1 MMPAVVVAA
10 VLVALYVPKPHAI
23 ATLTTSPPFLD
34 GALDDTAWG
43 LAVATDSFTQKSPTD
58 GVTPSERTTVRV
70 LYDREYL
77 YIGIEC
83 EQRRSRIVGRLSRR
97 DREVESDRVVV
108 ALDTRGTGTGAFE
121 FGVNAAG
128 VLVDS
133 IRFND
138 TEQSF
143 DWDENWE
150 AKTRIGPDKWTAEMR
165 IPFRI
170 LRFSEVKE
178 HSFGF
183 QVRRFLSEQQELD
196 EWAYTPRTVAGE
208 VSQYGKLDG
217 IYLAQLPGSIE
228 VRPALVGQVRR
239 ADSSDAALQSGFDR
253 KGSPGADLN
262 WHITQDVTL
271 QATVNPDF
279 GQVEAD
285 QRVLNLA
292 TFETYYPEKR
302 TFFLEGIDVFSSP
315 LQMVYTRR
323 IGKETAR
330 PVFRSDQV
338 GDPVEVGVDIAE
350 PTTIYGATKLTG
362 RIGEKWTVGVLE
374 AVTAANDI
382 QVQSLENAP
391 GVPIGTRENRRIDD
405 ISLFNALRVKRDVGR
420 NASIGMLAT
429 GVVRA
434 ESAAT
439 YPGSA
444 VDPQQTWCPD
454 GTSIPRGERCSF
466 NAYVGALDARWRS
479 DGGDYSAFA
488 QATASRLDGGYLRKV
503 PDGTS
508 IRSGDTGF
516 GATGT
521 VAKDGGRWTGS
532 LWGEYDTPKLDYNDM
547 GFMQRANFAGGGL
560 QVDYRIPESLG
571 PTLESKATFGSY
583 FGYNTYGIPVGSGFG
598 LGYFARF
605 KNFWSATAIVRT
617 DFAWFDDRELDD
629 GRGTAL
635 ERPGGYGYDVVVN
648 SPTTERVSFSLGSR
662 GIRFSEGSQVTAK
675 GSALVHVVPQWDL
688 EVVPSVTFTRG
699 QPRFAYSHDS
709 EGNPLFG
716 RLQANSLSTV
726 LRSTYTFTPA
736 LTLQTYGQIFLAS
749 EHYSRFA
756 SAPPPMSDHAR
767 IRLNDLRYGATA
779 PKVNP
784 DTEDGTMN
792 FNVILR
798 WEYRLGSLLY
808 LTYART
814 QVPNAMTLG
823 PNDRAGFNYTGLIRA
838 PAVDTFSL
846 KLSFLWR

>member
-1 MMPAVVVAA
+1 MMLAVMVAA
-10 VLVALYVPKPHAI
+10 AAVALSPKPHAT
-23 ATLTTSPPFLD
+23 ATVTSSPPVLD
-34 GALDDTAWG
+34 GALDDTAWEV
-43 LAVATDSFTQKSPTD
+43 AVPTDSFTQKLPTD
-58 GVTPSERTTVRV
+58 GVAPSERTTVRI

-83 EQRRSRIVGRLSRR
+83 EQKHSRIVSRLSRR

-108 ALDTRGTGTGAFE
+108 TIDSRGTGTGAFE

-150 AKTRIGPDKWTAEMR
+150 ARTRIGPDKWTAELR

-178 HSFGF
+178 HSFGL

-217 IYLAQLPGSIE
+217 IHLTQLPGSVEI
-228 VRPALVGQVRR
+228 RPALVSQVRR
-239 ADSSDAALQSGFDR
+239 VDSSHAALQSGLDR
-253 KGSPGADLN
+253 ALSPGADLN
-262 WHITQDVTL
+262 WRITPDMTL

-285 QRVLNLA
+285 QRVLNLE
-292 TFETYYPEKR
+292 TSETYYPEKR

-323 IGKETAR
+323 IGRETTA
-330 PVFRSDQV
+330 PIFRTDAV
-338 GDPVEVGVDIAE
+338 DDPVEVGVNIAE
-350 PTTIYGATKLTG
+350 PTAIYGATKLIG
-362 RIGEKWTVGVLE
+362 RIGDKWTLGVLE
-374 AVTAANDI
+374 AVTGTNDI
-382 QVQSLENAP
+382 EVQALENAP
-391 GVPIGTRENRRIDD
+391 GMPVGTRQARRIDD
-405 ISLFNALRVKRDVGR
+405 TSLFNALRVKRDVGR

-434 ESAAT
+434 ESGTTHPISAT
-439 YPGSA
+439 
-444 VDPQQTWCPD
+444 DPQQTWCPD
-454 GTSIPRGERCSF
+454 GTVIPRGERCSF
-466 NAYVGALDARWRS
+466 NAYAGAFDARWRS
-479 DGGDYSAFA
+479 NGGDYSASG
-488 QATASRLDGGYLRKV
+488 QATASLLDGGYLRQV

-532 LWGEYDTPKLDYNDM
+532 VWGEYDTPKLDYNDM
-547 GFMQRANFAGGGL
+547 GYMKRANFAGGGL
-560 QVDYRIPESLG
+560 EIQYRVPESLG

-583 FGYNTYGIPVGSGFG
+583 FGYNTYGIPVGSGVG

-605 KNFWSATAIVRT
+605 KNFWSATAIVRA
-617 DFAWFDDRELDD
+617 DFGWYDDRELDD

-635 ERPGGYGYDVVVN
+635 ERPGSYGYDIVVN
-648 SPTTERVSFSLGSR
+648 SPTNERVSFGLGSR
-662 GIRFSEGSQVTAK
+662 GARFSEGSQVTAR
-675 GSALVHVVPQWDL
+675 GSMLVHVVPQWDL
-688 EVVPSVTFTRG
+688 EVVPSLSFTEG
-699 QPRFAYSHDS
+699 QPRFAFSRDQ

-716 RLQANSLSTV
+716 RLRANSLSTV
-726 LRSTYTFTPA
+726 LRSTYTFSPT
-736 LTLQTYGQIFLAS
+736 LTLQTYGQVFLAS
-749 EHYSRFA
+749 EHYSQFA
-756 SAPPPMSDHAR
+756 SAPAPTTDHAR
-767 IRLNDLRYGATA
+767 IRLSDLRYGAAA
-779 PKVNP
+779 PTLNP
-784 DTEDGTMN
+784 DTEDGAMN
-792 FNVILR
+792 LNVILR
-798 WEYRLGSLLY
+798 WEYRLGSLFY
-808 LTYART
+808 LTYSRA
-814 QVPNAMTLG
+814 QVPTAITFG
-823 PNDRAGFNYTGLIRA
+823 PNDQAGFNYTGLIRG
-838 PAVDTFSL
+838 PAIDTLSV

>member
-1 MMPAVVVAA
+1 MMSAVAGA
-10 VLVALYVPKPHAI
+10 VLAVALNLPKPHAT
-23 ATLTTSPPFLD
+23 ATLTTSPPILD
-34 GALDDTAWG
+34 GTLDDTVWE
-43 LAVATDSFTQKSPTD
+43 LAVATDGFTQKSPTD
-58 GVTPSERTTVRV
+58 GVAPSERTTVRV

-83 EQRRSRIVGRLSRR
+83 EQRRSHIVGRMSRR

-121 FGVNAAG
+121 FGVNVAG

-150 AKTRIGPDKWTAEMR
+150 AKTRVGPDKWTAEFR

-170 LRFSEVKE
+170 LRFSKEGE

-217 IYLAQLPGSIE
+217 IYLAQLPGSLE

-239 ADSSDAALQSGFDR
+239 ADSSDAALQSGFDS
-253 KGSPGADLN
+253 KVFPEADLN
-262 WHITQDVTL
+262 WHITQDMTL

-285 QRVLNLA
+285 QRVLNLE
-292 TFETYYPEKR
+292 TSETYYPEKR
-302 TFFLEGIDVFSSP
+302 TFFLEGLDVFSSP

-323 IGKETAR
+323 IGKETAP
-330 PVFRSDQV
+330 PVFRSDHANE
-338 GDPVEVGVDIAE
+338 PVEVGVDIPE

-362 RIGEKWTVGVLE
+362 RIGEKWTLGVLE
-374 AVTAANDI
+374 AVTAPNDVR
-382 QVQSLENAP
+382 VQSLEGAP
-391 GVPIGTRENRRIDD
+391 GTPIGTQEDRRIDD
-405 ISLFNALRVKRDVGR
+405 TSLFSALRVKRDVGR
-420 NASIGMLAT
+420 NASVGILAT

-439 YPGSA
+439 YPVSA
-444 VDPQQTWCPD
+444 TDPQETWCPD
-454 GTSIPRGERCSF
+454 GTSVPRGERCSF

-479 DGGDYSAFA
+479 DGGDYSASG
-488 QATASRLDGGYLRKV
+488 QATASLLDGGYLRNV
-503 PDGTS
+503 PDGTA
-508 IRSGDTGF
+508 IRSGDMGY
-516 GATGT
+516 GATAT

-547 GFMQRANFAGGGL
+547 GFMKRANFSGGGL
-560 QVDYRIPESLG
+560 EVNYRMPESLG

-583 FGYNTYGIPVGSGFG
+583 FGHNTYGIPVGSGVG

-605 KNFWSATAIVRT
+605 KNFWSATAIARA

-635 ERPGGYGYDVVVN
+635 ERPGSYGYDIVVN
-648 SPTTERVSFSLGSR
+648 SPPTGRVSFALGSR
-662 GIRFSEGSQVTAK
+662 GARFSEGHQVTAR

-688 EVVPSVTFTRG
+688 EVVPTVSLTGG
-699 QPRFAYSHDS
+699 QPRFVHSRDS
-709 EGNPLFG
+709 EGNQLFG
-716 RLQANSLSTV
+716 RLRANSFSTG
-726 LRSTYTFTPA
+726 LRSIYTFTPA
-736 LTLQTYGQIFLAS
+736 LTLQTYGQIFVAS
-749 EHYSRFA
+749 EHYSKF
-756 SAPPPMSDHAR
+756 SAAPVPVNDHPT
-767 IRLNDLRYGATA
+767 IRLDDLRYGAKA
-779 PKVNP
+779 PEENP
-784 DTEDGTMN
+784 DTEGGSLD

-798 WEYRLGSLLY
+798 WEYRLGSLFY
-808 LTYART
+808 LT
-814 QVPNAMTLG
+814 
-823 PNDRAGFNYTGLIRA
+823 
-838 PAVDTFSL
+838 
-846 KLSFLWR
+846 

>member
-1 MMPAVVVAA
+1 MIPVIAAAAAA
-10 VLVALYVPKPHAI
+10 VALLVPNSYALAAPKPHAT
-23 ATLTTSPPFLD
+23 ATLTSSPPILD
-34 GALDDTAWG
+34 GALDDTAWE
-43 LAVATDSFTQKSPTD
+43 LAAPTDSFTQKLPTD

-83 EQRRSRIVGRLSRR
+83 EQRRSRIVSRLSRR

-108 ALDTRGTGTGAFE
+108 ALDSRGTGTGAFE

-150 AKTRIGPDKWTAEMR
+150 AKTRIGPDKWTAELR

-170 LRFSEVKE
+170 LRFSDVKE

-196 EWAYTPRTVAGE
+196 EWAYTSRTVAGE
-208 VSQYGKLDG
+208 VSQDGKLDG

-228 VRPALVGQVRR
+228 VRPALVSQVRR
-239 ADSSDAALQSGFDR
+239 VDPSHAALQSGFDR
-253 KGSPGADLN
+253 AFSPGADLN
-262 WHITQDVTL
+262 WRITPDMTL

-285 QRVLNLA
+285 QRVLNLE
-292 TFETYYPEKR
+292 TSETYYPEKR

-323 IGKETAR
+323 IGRETTA
-330 PVFRSDQV
+330 PVLRSDQLD
-338 GDPVEVGVDIAE
+338 DPVEVGVNIAE
-350 PTTIYGATKLTG
+350 PTAIYGATKLIG
-362 RIGEKWTVGVLE
+362 RIGEKWTLGVLE
-374 AVTAANDI
+374 AVTGPNDI
-382 QVQSLENAP
+382 QVQSVENAP
-391 GVPIGTRENRRIDD
+391 GMPVGTRQSRRVDD
-405 ISLFNALRVKRDVGR
+405 TALFSALRVKRDVGR
-420 NASIGMLAT
+420 NGSIGMLAT

-434 ESAAT
+434 ESATTHPVSAT
-439 YPGSA
+439 
-444 VDPQQTWCPD
+444 DPQQTWCPD

-479 DGGDYSAFA
+479 NGGDYSASA
-488 QATASRLDGGYLRKV
+488 QATASRLEDGYLREV

-516 GATGT
+516 GATAT

-532 LWGEYDTPKLDYNDM
+532 LWSEYDTPKLDYNDM
-547 GFMQRANFAGGGL
+547 GFMKRANFAGGGL
-560 QVDYRIPESLG
+560 EIQYRVPESLG

-583 FGYNTYGIPVGSGFG
+583 FGYNTFGIPVGSGVG

-605 KNFWSATAIVRT
+605 KNFWSANAIVRA
-617 DFAWFDDRELDD
+617 DFGWYDDRELDD

-635 ERPGGYGYDVVVN
+635 ERPGSYGYDVVVN
-648 SPTTERVSFSLGSR
+648 SPTNERVSFSVGSR
-662 GIRFSEGSQVTAK
+662 GARFSEGSQVTAR
-675 GSALVHVVPQWDL
+675 GSMLVHVVPQWDL
-688 EVVPSVTFTRG
+688 ELVPSATFTRG
-699 QPRFAYSHDS
+699 QPRFAYSRDS

-726 LRSTYTFTPA
+726 IRSTYTFTPA
-736 LTLQTYGQIFLAS
+736 LTLQTYGQIFLRPS
-749 EHYSRFA
+749 ITRSLR
-756 SAPPPMSDHAR
+756 
-767 IRLNDLRYGATA
+767 RLPHPRPT
-779 PKVNP
+779 
-784 DTEDGTMN
+784 T
-792 FNVILR
+792 R
-798 WEYRLGSLLY
+798 EY
-808 LTYART
+808 A
-814 QVPNAMTLG
+814 
-823 PNDRAGFNYTGLIRA
+823 
-838 PAVDTFSL
+838 
-846 KLSFLWR
+846 